1 MKKHLSL
8 VTLAASL
15 LLAGCKPQPTQPQVS
30 QSTSTATVTSTAV
43 SASSRP
49 KILQSSKNTLLLEKN
64 SMRIERGSSA
74 QIVIA
79 QCPAGY
85 EDDLIFVSSHP
96 NFVKVDGAGVV
107 TGIASGAA
115 TVNVSIHGAAVYQT
129 IIVYVS

>member
-1 MKKHLSL
+1 MP
-8 VTLAASL
+8 VASL
-15 LLAGCKPQPTQPQVS
+15 LLVGCKPQPTQPQES
-30 QSTSTATVTSTAV
+30 QGTSTAV

-49 KILQSSKNTLLLEKN
+49 KILRSGKSTLLLEKN
-64 SMRIERGSSA
+64 SMRIERGNSA

-129 IIVYVS
+129 IIGCRTYPDTLVFQQCCH

>member
-1 MKKHLSL
+1 MKKH
-8 VTLAASL
+8 TLLASL
-15 LLAGCKPQPTQPQVS
+15 LAATSLAGCKPPPTSPQET
-30 QSTSTATVTSTAV
+30 QSTTSTV
-43 SASSRP
+43 RSVPSSKRP
-49 KILQSSKNTLLLEKN
+49 QILQASKSTLLLEKN

-96 NFVKVDGAGVV
+96 NFVKVDEAGVV

-115 TVNVSIHGAAVYQT
+115 TINVSIHGAAVYQT